1 MSSAAERTHAEG
13 DPWEDC
19 TFEGAALATV
29 RNSAKLTFA
38 EKIDWLEDVHRMALR
53 FQETRR
59 KQGLR
64 TIYPDGRIE
73 N

>member
-1 MSSAAERTHAEG
+1 MSTEDAKTLPDG
-13 DPWEDC
+13 DPWADC
-19 TFEGAALATV
+19 TFEGAELATL
-29 RNSAKLTFA
+29 RQGAKLTFA
-38 EKIDWLEDVHRMALR
+38 EKIAWLEDMHRMALQ

-59 KQGLR
+59 KKGLR